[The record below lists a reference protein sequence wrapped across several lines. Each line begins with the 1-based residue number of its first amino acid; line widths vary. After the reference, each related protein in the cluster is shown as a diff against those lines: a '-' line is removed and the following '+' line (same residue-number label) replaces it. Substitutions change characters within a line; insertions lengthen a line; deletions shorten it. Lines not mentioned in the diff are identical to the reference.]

1 MKHTLAHTVVPVN
14 KAASMR
20 VMVVY
25 CHPVETSYGAALH
38 QEVLRGLRQAGHS
51 VDDCDL
57 YAEGFNP
64 VMSRQER
71 LIYHDVPAN
80 QTLVRDYIDR
90 LHRAE
95 ALVFCFPTWC
105 FGLPAMLKGFFD
117 RLLMP
122 GVAFDISDPA
132 NVKPMLTNI
141 KRISAVVTY
150 GRPRW
155 MAWYMGDPPR
165 KMITRYLR
173 RLTAAQAR
181 VDYHAYYHMNIAT
194 PPRLAAFKARV
205 GQAMAQFA

>member
-1 MKHTLAHTVVPVN
+1 MHVL
-14 KAASMR
+14 
-20 VMVVY
+20 VVY
-25 CHPVETSYGAALH
+25 CHPVETSFASALH
-38 QEVLRGLRQAGHS
+38 QEVLRNLRAAGHT

-64 VMSRQER
+64 VMSREER
-71 LIYHDVPAN
+71 LHYHEVPRNRVAL
-80 QTLVRDYIDR
+80 QDYVWR
-90 LHRAE
+90 LQRAE
-95 ALVFCFPTWC
+95 AIVFCFPTWC

-132 NVKPMLTNI
+132 DVQPLLTHVR
-141 KRISAVVTY
+141 RISAVVTY

-173 RLTAAQAR
+173 RLTANQAR
-181 VDYHAYYHMNIAT
+181 VDYHACYHMNIASQ
-194 PPRLAAFKARV
+194 PRLARFLQRV
-205 GQAMAQFA
+205 GQAMARFA

>member
-1 MKHTLAHTVVPVN
+1 MHVL
-14 KAASMR
+14 
-20 VMVVY
+20 VVY
-25 CHPVETSYGAALH
+25 CHPVETSFASALH
-38 QEVLRGLRQAGHS
+38 QEVLKNLLAAGHT

-64 VMSRQER
+64 VMSREER
-71 LIYHDVPAN
+71 LRYHDVPRNREPLA
-80 QTLVRDYIDR
+80 DYVDR
-90 LHRAE
+90 LNKAD
-95 ALVFCFPTWC
+95 ALVFCFPAWC

-132 NVKPMLTNI
+132 HVKPMLTHI
-141 KRISAVVTY
+141 KRIAAVVTY

-173 RLTAAQAR
+173 RLTANTAS
-181 VDYHAYYHMNIAT
+181 VDFHAYYHMNVAT
-194 PPRLAAFKARV
+194 EPRLARFLRQV
-205 GQAMAQFA
+205 GQAMAKFA